1 MVAALATSAFVGQ
14 RVVVAPVVKVRS
26 PPYPLPAMFVRDSA
40 PHGIAPR
47 PHARPDIRVCPVR
60 VTAGRLARLD
70 GTRERDARLGPGI
83 ARLAPGPLRSAVPSV
98 DAAKPT
104 SVTWQ
109 PSGGSSVREFEKRS
123 RKRRASLARKRPAIL
138 GTGRR
143 GFRRR
148 LHVRLAGSID
158 QPTNTRVLKRNV

>member
-60 VTAGRLARLD
+60 VTAGRLARL
-70 GTRERDARLGPGI
+70 GETRERDARLGPGV

-109 PSGGSSVREFEKRS
+109 PSVVLQSAIRENRDSRAFGEKTS
-123 RKRRASLARKRPAIL
+123 REWDPVA
-138 GTGRR
+138 
-143 GFRRR
+143 
-148 LHVRLAGSID
+148 AGSED
-158 QPTNTRVLKRNV
+158 AYA

>member
-26 PPYPLPAMFVRDSA
+26 PPCSLPAMFVRDSA
-40 PHGIAPR
+40 PHGIALR

-60 VTAGRLARLD
+60 VSAGRLARLG

-109 PSGGSSVREFEKRS
+109 PSGGSSVRQFEKIADSAKTSRAFGEKTS
-123 RKRRASLARKRPAIL
+123 RKWEPVA
-138 GTGRR
+138 
-143 GFRRR
+143 
-148 LHVRLAGSID
+148 AGSMERGD
-158 QPTNTRVLKRNV
+158 AYT